1 MVGKTPTPLFPLEL
15 GAALPPL
22 GRRVDCLAFHDPP
35 AVGRDLS
42 LRRFRVIIADD
53 HRLSPS
59 GEAVMGVDETVEQG
73 EASAAEGA
81 GRRDLSE
88 EDLSVRD
95 GSEVAAGSIEDDDV
109 EIAGIVRG
117 EEGKVVVAT

>member
-1 MVGKTPTPLFPLEL
+1 
-15 GAALPPL
+15 
-22 GRRVDCLAFHDPP
+22 
-35 AVGRDLS
+35 
-42 LRRFRVIIADD
+42 
-53 HRLSPS
+53 
-59 GEAVMGVDETVEQG
+59 MGVDETVEQG